1 MANDGSE
8 RGGGGGLFGR
18 LTTLATLLQTG
29 RAFRKSNTGRA
40 LRKINTG
47 RAALLVGSV
56 LIGRRNPRLGYLLQ
70 LADTA
75 NRIRRRLA

>member
-18 LTTLATLLQTG
+18 LTTLATLLQ
-29 RAFRKSNTGRA
+29 
-40 LRKINTG
+40 TG

>member
-1 MANDGSE
+1 MTNDGSE

-18 LTTLATLLQTG
+18 LTTLATFLQAG
-29 RAFRKSNTGRA
+29 RALRKSNTGRA
-40 LRKINTG
+40 
-47 RAALLVGSV
+47 APLVGSV

>member
-8 RGGGGGLFGR
+8 RDGGGGLFGR

-29 RAFRKSNTGRA
+29 RALRKS
-40 LRKINTG
+40 NTG

-56 LIGRRNPRLGYLLQ
+56 LIGRRDPRLGYLLQ

>member
-18 LTTLATLLQTG
+18 LTTLATFLQ
-29 RAFRKSNTGRA
+29 AGRA
-40 LRKINTG
+40 LRKSNTG

-56 LIGRRNPRLGYLLQ
+56 LTGRRNPRLGYLLQ

>member
-1 MANDGSE
+1 MTNDGSE

-29 RAFRKSNTGRA
+29 RTLRKS
-40 LRKINTG
+40 NTG

-75 NRIRRRLA
+75 NRIRRRLT